1 MKRVL
6 MTAGMAVLSM
16 VLSACGEKA
25 SEQAT
30 EPASSATTEPV
41 TAEPAAAA
49 TPATSQASLPD
60 GFVVPFEHNIT
71 KDRTVTLDDGKQQR
85 RVQMEVFGADMKELE
100 RQMDE
105 ALAAAGYK
113 AGTPKIEGTQRSVNF
128 RRDGKVVVLLVT
140 DATPPVKKVRQDATG
155 TLRLG
160 WNL

>member
-6 MTAGMAVLSM
+6 KVAGIAALSIA
-16 VLSACGEKA
+16 LSACGEKA
-25 SEQAT
+25 PEQ
-30 EPASSATTEPV
+30 PV
-41 TAEPAAAA
+41 APA
-49 TPATSQASLPD
+49 TPAPSEPATPEPAPVAPAATQASLPG
-60 GFVVPFEHNIT
+60 GFVVPFEHSIT
-71 KDRTVTLDDGKQQR
+71 KDRTVTLENGKQQR
-85 RVQMEVFGADMKELE
+85 RVQMEVFGKDMKELE

-128 RRDGKVVVLLVT
+128 RRDGQVVVLLVT
-140 DATPPVKKVRQDATG
+140 DATPPIKKVRPDATG